1 MPPRR
6 RRPSASLALLAAA
19 AAVVLGACGSSAER
33 DARRAERRAI
43 RDAAER
49 AAALATGAS
58 AVADSGEGDRTDDS
72 AGRAGR
78 ARRARRDTG
87 PNVRVALG
95 NNSKGD
101 VVRGNDPPLGS
112 GDVRVTSVDGMLTL
126 AVIGDTVRM
135 RAGDSVAVVAR
146 REMVKQADTT
156 AGFGGFVARTVTGA
170 VGGALD
176 AASRFAVRVPVAEVR
191 DLRYEEGQI
200 RFRTGDEGR
209 RASKHKHDGGTS
221 ARFARADAERFIAAV
236 RARQRAL
243 GVADAGG

>member
-1 MPPRR
+1 VADPGGDDR
-6 RRPSASLALLAAA
+6 A
-19 AAVVLGACGSSAER
+19 GAG
-33 DARRAERRAI
+33 
-43 RDAAER
+43 DAA
-49 AAALATGAS
+49 GA
-58 AVADSGEGDRTDDS
+58 R
-72 AGRAGR
+72 R

-87 PNVRVALG
+87 SNVRVRVG
-95 NNSKGD
+95 RGSQGD
-101 VVRGNDPPLGS
+101 VVRGDDPPLGS

-126 AVIGDTVRM
+126 AVIGDSVRM
-135 RAGDSVAVVAR
+135 RAGDSIAVVAR
-146 REMVKQADTT
+146 RAMAKQADTA

-176 AASRFAVRVPVAEVR
+176 AASRFAVRVPVTEVR

-209 RASKHKHDGGTS
+209 RGRKHEHDGGTS